1 MGWGARWEGGSGW
14 GIHVNPWLIHV
25 NVWQNPLQYCKVIS
39 LQLIKINEK
48 KFFQNSHYKHVKE
61 LKKRMFKGVKEG
73 MMIMFHQIGNI
84 NNKTEIILK
93 GKVKL
98 LKLES
103 RVSEIKNSLEGHNNR
118 FQLSEERISRLEDRA
133 IEIM

>member
-1 MGWGARWEGGSGW
+1 MISFEQKFTRFPDRKENM
-14 GIHVNPWLIHV
+14 IHISEKCRQ
-25 NVWQNPLQYCKVIS
+25 WQLLLKETRCHIKKLQS
-39 LQLIKINEK
+39 
-48 KFFQNSHYKHVKE
+48 SHYKYVKE

-73 MMIMFHQIGNI
+73 MMIMFHQTGNI
-84 NNKTEIILK
+84 NNETKIILK

-98 LKLES
+98 LKLKS
-103 RVSEIKNSLEGHNNR
+103 RVSEIKNSLEGLNNR

>member
-1 MGWGARWEGGSGW
+1 
-14 GIHVNPWLIHV
+14 
-25 NVWQNPLQYCKVIS
+25 
-39 LQLIKINEK
+39 
-48 KFFQNSHYKHVKE
+48 
-61 LKKRMFKGVKEG
+61 
-73 MMIMFHQIGNI
+73 MFHQIGNI

>member
-1 MGWGARWEGGSGW
+1 MQAMAIASKRDQMSYKK
-14 GIHVNPWLIHV
+14 
-25 NVWQNPLQYCKVIS
+25 LQS
-39 LQLIKINEK
+39 
-48 KFFQNSHYKHVKE
+48 SHYKYVKE

-73 MMIMFHQIGNI
+73 MMIMFHQTGNI
-84 NNKTEIILK
+84 NNETKIILK

-98 LKLES
+98 LKLKS
-103 RVSEIKNSLEGHNNR
+103 RVSEIKNSLEGLNNR